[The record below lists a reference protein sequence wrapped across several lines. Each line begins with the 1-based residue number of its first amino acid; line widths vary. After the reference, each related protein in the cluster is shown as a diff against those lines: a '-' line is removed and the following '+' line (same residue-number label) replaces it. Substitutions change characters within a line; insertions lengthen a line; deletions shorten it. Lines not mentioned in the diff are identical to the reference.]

1 MCEAM
6 FCGPEKI
13 NQFMYGCWRQIILFF
28 AQLWP
33 REKIVHTLHLC
44 LSHWVAQANLKPSS
58 FCLRLPNAGTTGV
71 WRPFKVG
78 ILEGKMGQADKQE
91 SHFTRLCILR
101 AQRGPHRMTAGQ
113 FPGFV
118 KSSKPTLS
126 VSGGLRGCW
135 RFEGWQGRDQGDLP
149 SRLLRWK
156 HST

>member
-1 MCEAM
+1 
-6 FCGPEKI
+6 
-13 NQFMYGCWRQIILFF
+13 MYGCWRQIILFF
-28 AQLWP
+28 AQPWP

-44 LSHWVAQANLKPSS
+44 LSHWVHWAAQANLKPSS
-58 FCLRLPNAGTTGV
+58 SCLRLPSAGITCV

-91 SHFTRLCILR
+91 RHFTRLSILH
-101 AQRGPHRMTAGQ
+101 AWTAPHTMTAGQ
-113 FPGFV
+113 FPGSV

-135 RFEGWQGRDQGDLP
+135 RLEGWQGRDQGDLP